1 MIKGNKTMLKDYV
14 ALTLQRLGVQVSRS
28 PSSGFEYL
36 LQKQRYRKHT
46 VSLMGMPFEI
56 ADGHSFYY
64 SHREIFIDEIYKFKC
79 DSKQPTIID
88 CGSNYGVSILYFKQL
103 YPGAKI
109 VGVEADPCIYEI
121 LNNNIA
127 KTNINSVTLLN
138 KAVSNHIGSIEF
150 FSEGADGGRV
160 HKMDE
165 PKNTSSVDTVAL
177 DDLID
182 GQVDFLKMDI
192 EGSETDVLCA
202 SRKLNKVKQLF
213 IEYHSFV
220 DETQNLGDL
229 LSCLAKNN
237 FRYYIHTQFCS
248 KKPLIDDQI
257 QLGMDLQLN
266 IFAKQL

>member
-1 MIKGNKTMLKDYV
+1 MENNNKTMLKDYV

-36 LQKQRYRKHT
+36 LHQQRYRKHT

-79 DSKQPTIID
+79 DSKQPNIID
-88 CGSNYGVSILYFKQL
+88 CGSNYGVSILYFKKL

-121 LNNNIA
+121 LNKNIA

-160 HKMDE
+160 HKMDD
-165 PKNTSSVDTVAL
+165 PKNTSSVDTVLL

-202 SRKLNKVKQLF
+202 SRKLKKVKQLF

-248 KKPLIDDQI
+248 KKPLVDDKI

>member
-1 MIKGNKTMLKDYV
+1 MIDSNKKMLKDYV
-14 ALTLQRLGVQVSRS
+14 ARTLQKLGVQVSRS

-46 VSLMGMPFEI
+46 VSLMGIPFEI

-103 YPGAKI
+103 YPSAKI
-109 VGVEADPCIYEI
+109 VGVEADPRIYEM

-127 KTNINSVTLLN
+127 RTNINSVTLLN

-182 GQVDFLKMDI
+182 GEVDFLKMDI
-192 EGSETDVLCA
+192 EGSESDVLCA
-202 SRKLNKVKQLF
+202 SKKLNKVKQLF

-248 KKPLIDDQI
+248 KNPLIDNQI

-266 IFAKQL
+266 IFAKQS

>member
-1 MIKGNKTMLKDYV
+1 MIKSNKTKLKDYV
-14 ALTLQRLGVQVSRS
+14 ALTLQKLGVQVSRS

-36 LQKQRYRKHT
+36 LQQQRYKKHT
-46 VSLMGMPFEI
+46 VNLMGLPFEI

-88 CGSNYGVSILYFKQL
+88 CGSNYGVAILYFKQL
-103 YPGAKI
+103 YPDAKI
-109 VGVEADPCIYEI
+109 VGVEADPYIFEI

-138 KAVSNHIGSIEF
+138 KAVSSHIGSIEF
-150 FSEGADGGRV
+150 YSEGADGGRI
-160 HKMDE
+160 HKMDQ
-165 PKNTSSVDTVAL
+165 PKNTTSVDTVVL

-182 GQVDFLKMDI
+182 DQVDFLKMDI
-192 EGSETDVLCA
+192 EGSETDVLCG
-202 SRKLNKVKQLF
+202 SKKLNKVKELF

-229 LSCLAKNN
+229 LSCLAKNK

-248 KKPLIDDQI
+248 SKPLVEDKI

-266 IFAKQL
+266 IFAKKL

>member
-1 MIKGNKTMLKDYV
+1 MIKRNKTKLKEYV
-14 ALTLQRLGVQVSRS
+14 ALTLQKLGLRVSRS

-36 LQKQRYRKHT
+36 LQQQRYKKHI
-46 VSLMGMPFEI
+46 VNLMGLPFEI

-103 YPGAKI
+103 YPDAKI
-109 VGVEADPCIYEI
+109 VGVEGDPYIFEI

-138 KAVSNHIGSIEF
+138 KAVSNHIGFIELY
-150 FSEGADGGRV
+150 SEGADGGRL
-160 HKMDE
+160 HKIDQ
-165 PKNTSSVDTVAL
+165 PKNTIRVDTVVL

-192 EGSETDVLCA
+192 EDSETAVLCA
-202 SRKLNKVKQLF
+202 SKKVEQGKR
-213 IEYHSFV
+213 IVY
-220 DETQNLGDL
+220 
-229 LSCLAKNN
+229 
-237 FRYYIHTQFCS
+237 
-248 KKPLIDDQI
+248 
-257 QLGMDLQLN
+257 
-266 IFAKQL
+266 

>member
-1 MIKGNKTMLKDYV
+1 
-14 ALTLQRLGVQVSRS
+14 
-28 PSSGFEYL
+28 
-36 LQKQRYRKHT
+36 
-46 VSLMGMPFEI
+46 
-56 ADGHSFYY
+56 
-64 SHREIFIDEIYKFKC
+64 
-79 DSKQPTIID
+79 
-88 CGSNYGVSILYFKQL
+88 
-103 YPGAKI
+103 
-109 VGVEADPCIYEI
+109 
-121 LNNNIA
+121 
-127 KTNINSVTLLN
+127 LN
-138 KAVSNHIGSIEF
+138 KAVSNNIGSIEF

-160 HKMDE
+160 HKMDD
-165 PKNTSSVDTVAL
+165 PKNTSSVDTVLL

-248 KKPLIDDQI
+248 KKPLVDDQI

-266 IFAKQL
+266 IFAKQLQDMKPTERPIHCSDKKRMQFYIKEEDKWEKDTKHSKIDKSIGEVMLKQIKKIRHWEDDNPNFMHDEKLRNTWNKMIQQTLGGASDDEMKKNKMDIKKEVSKIIEVKNAMKD